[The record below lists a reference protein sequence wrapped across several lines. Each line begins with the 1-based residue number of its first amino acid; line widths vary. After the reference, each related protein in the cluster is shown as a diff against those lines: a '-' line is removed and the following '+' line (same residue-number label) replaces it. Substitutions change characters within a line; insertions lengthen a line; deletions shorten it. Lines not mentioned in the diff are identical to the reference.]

1 MNRIVA
7 FFLVLLL
14 SSCVNSN
21 LVDVNMEIPD
31 NSWTYAKNVRAVVE
45 IKDSSTRYNLFFKV
59 RNTADYRYSNIY
71 VVMRLKGNTL
81 SKSLRHQFQLAKS
94 DGKWLGRGSGDLYSN
109 TFLLLKDFRFP
120 KTGKYELVVEQNM
133 RDNPLVGISDVGL
146 SIESAAKD

>member
-1 MNRIVA
+1 M
-7 FFLVLLL
+7 
-14 SSCVNSN
+14 SSCVNSS

-31 NSWTYAKNVRAVVE
+31 NSWTYAKNVKAVVE
-45 IKDSSTRYNLFFKV
+45 IKDSSARYNLFFKM

-71 VVMRLKGNTL
+71 VVMRLKGNGL

-109 TFLLLKDFRFP
+109 NFLLLKDFRFP

-146 SIESAAKD
+146 TIESATKD